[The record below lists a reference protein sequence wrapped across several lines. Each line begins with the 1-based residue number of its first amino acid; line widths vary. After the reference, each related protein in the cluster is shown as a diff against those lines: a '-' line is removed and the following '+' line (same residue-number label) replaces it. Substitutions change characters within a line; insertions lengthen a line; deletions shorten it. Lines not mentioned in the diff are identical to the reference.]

1 MTSYL
6 ELVGPTF
13 LGNIPILLAWLVGIV
28 LAVRMIK
35 RGGGKAEK
43 LLLIGCSL
51 MFVAQVV
58 KPFLTGLALWMVQ
71 EQGMSRASASGL
83 ALSLPIGIL
92 GMAGII
98 CLIWAFWLKFKGR
111 TDKVEGEK

>member
-1 MTSYL
+1 MSYL
-6 ELVGPTF
+6 DTVGPAF

-28 LAVRMIK
+28 LAVRMVR

-58 KPFLTGLALWMVQ
+58 SPFLRGLALWLIA
-71 EQGMSRASASGL
+71 EQGMNRASASGL

-92 GMAGII
+92 SMVGII
-98 CLIWAFWLKFKGR
+98 CLVYAFWIKFR
-111 TDKVEGEK
+111 TRPIPA

>member
-6 ELVGPTF
+6 ELVGSTF
-13 LGNIPILLAWLVGIV
+13 LGNTPVLLAWLVGIV
-28 LAVRMIK
+28 LAVRMVR

-58 KPFLTGLALWMVQ
+58 NPFLRGLALWLIA

-111 TDKVEGEK
+111 TDKVREAK

>member
-6 ELVGPTF
+6 ELVGSTF
-13 LGNIPILLAWLVGIV
+13 LGSIPILLAWLVGIV

-43 LLLIGCSL
+43 LLLIGCNL

-58 KPFLTGLALWMVQ
+58 NPFLRGLALWLIA
-71 EQGMSRASASGL
+71 EQKISRVSASGL
-83 ALSLPIGIL
+83 VLSLPIGIL
-92 GMAGII
+92 SMAGII